1 MSVVQGVLPYKIESA
16 KAGHLTSF
24 GGLPLVVELCRRVF
38 GRKMYRTLSRRL
50 GVGGPSVVRR
60 YVESLVA
67 LLVSGGD
74 CIEDIE
80 RLRADGGLAR
90 LLGFK
95 PTGRTQLKE
104 FLYSFHQDTAGHR
117 LTHAQD
123 AELSKTGVAT
133 IRPEGPGLQALDVLV
148 RSVVTAAQAR
158 RACQRAT
165 LDVDATIIEAGKE
178 RALVAYEGTRGYQP
192 QNALWAEQGLVV
204 ADEFRD
210 GNVPAAF
217 AARAFLERAFGALPA
232 SVTERRLRA
241 DSAFYDEA
249 ALTWADEQ
257 AIQFAVSA
265 DMSQSLAATVSLL
278 PETSWQP
285 YRSRDEAAGHSSTEE
300 RQWAEVVFVPPWA
313 RNHKKTGRAFRYLA
327 IRVRSR
333 QGELFEPSESSWRHF
348 AVVTNRDDVNGERL
362 LNWHREKAG
371 TIEHVFGDIKGELGG
386 RTMPTGKFGSNAA
399 WWRINV
405 LVYNLLRLLKVQAL
419 PEELHTARPK
429 KLRFHLLNVAGEI
442 VKTAGSLLLRLA
454 VSAMELARLQHA
466 RQAIARMPA
475 PST

>member
-399 WWRINV
+399 WWRFNV